1 MQDITLL
8 PIILIIWSLFVIA
21 AIVVGIKHFIA
32 LTGIRDLLSYEI
44 GDHEG
49 WEDDSIL
56 ESYNN
61 QTAETFLVETASK
74 KLNLLETL
82 A

>member
-1 MQDITLL
+1 MQDIPLL

-21 AIVVGIKHFIA
+21 AIVVGVKHFIA
-32 LTGIRDLLSYEI
+32 LTGISDLLSYDS
-44 GDHEG
+44 GDYEG

-56 ESYNN
+56 ESYDNP
-61 QTAETFLVETASK
+61 TAEPYVVGTTSK
-74 KLNLLETL
+74 KLKIIETL